1 MSQACDPVATSLL
14 YKDGILALPARTLD
28 NPVDEV
34 LFNLHVTSL
43 MEAAWIPLGGVC
55 LRNFSIWRVDRSVI
69 YFFLFEALLKREKRR
84 RGELIL

>member
-34 LFNLHVTSL
+34 LFNQV
-43 MEAAWIPLGGVC
+43 EADQRQHRPEEEGRDV
-55 LRNFSIWRVDRSVI
+55 RRDRDRYSDDETLDTD
-69 YFFLFEALLKREKRR
+69 YH
-84 RGELIL
+84 